1 MNMSRLAP
9 WAGVLAATLAGV
21 AAAQDYPVK
30 PIRFIVGPGPDVLA
44 RIVGQKLTDAW
55 GQQVL
60 VDQRP
65 GAGGIIAADSVAKA
79 PADGYTL
86 LLSTGTYTTI
96 PSLYAKVP
104 YDFVR
109 DLAPVTLLAQLPFL
123 LVAHPSVPAKNVQ
136 ELVQLARARPGQL
149 NYASSGNGTTA
160 HLAGEMLKSM
170 ARIDIVH
177 VPYKGTVPGVTDLV
191 AGQVHIMFAIIQ
203 SSLPYVKAGRL
214 KALAVS
220 SPRRSSS
227 APEVPTI
234 SESGVPGYEFIS
246 WNGVHVPAATP
257 RAIAGK
263 LNTELLRTIALPD
276 VKEKMFGLGM
286 DVAGGTPEEFS
297 ALVKSDIAKWAR
309 VIRDAGIK
317 AE

>member
-1 MNMSRLAP
+1 MNRFRFALTAAVLSALAS
-9 WAGVLAATLAGV
+9 V
-21 AAAQDYPVK
+21 AVAQEYPSK

-65 GAGGIIAADSVAKA
+65 GAGGIIAADTVAKS
-79 PADGYTL
+79 PADGYTM

-96 PSLYAKVP
+96 PSLYRKVP

-109 DLAPVTLLAQLPFL
+109 DLQPVTLLATLPFL
-123 LVAHPSVPAKNVQ
+123 LVAHPSVPANNVQ
-136 ELVQLARARPGQL
+136 QLIQLARARPGQL

-160 HLAGEMLKSM
+160 HLAGEMLKNM
-170 ARIDIVH
+170 AKINIVH

-203 SSLPYVKAGRL
+203 SSLPYVQAGRL
-214 KALAVS
+214 KALGVS
-220 SPRRSSS
+220 STKRSAS
-227 APEVPTI
+227 APQVPTI
-234 SESGVPGYEFIS
+234 AESGLPGYEFIS

-257 RAIAGK
+257 RPIAGK
-263 LNTELLRTIALPD
+263 LNVELLRIIAIPD

-286 DVAGGTPEEFS
+286 DIAGGTPEEFG
-297 ALVKSDIAKWAR
+297 ALVKSDIAKWAK
-309 VIRDAGIK
+309 VIREAGIQP
-317 AE
+317 E

>member
-1 MNMSRLAP
+1 M
-9 WAGVLAATLAGV
+9 LAG
-21 AAAQDYPVK
+21 AASAQEYPVK

-104 YDFVR
+104 YDFER
-109 DLAPVTLLAQLPFL
+109 DFAPVTLLAQLPFL

-136 ELVQLARARPGQL
+136 ELIRLARARPGQL

-214 KALAVS
+214 TALAVS
-220 SPRRSSS
+220 SPKRSPS

-286 DVAGGTPEEFS
+286 DVAGGTPEEFA
-297 ALVKSDIAKWAR
+297 ALVKSDIAKWAK
-309 VIRDAGIK
+309 VIRNAGIK